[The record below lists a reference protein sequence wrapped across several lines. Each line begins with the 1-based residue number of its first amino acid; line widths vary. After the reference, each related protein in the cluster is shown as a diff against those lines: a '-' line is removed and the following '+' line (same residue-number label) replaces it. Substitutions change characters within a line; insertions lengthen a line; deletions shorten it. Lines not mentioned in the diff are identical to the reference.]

1 MFAASEARLRRCLI
15 HVMWLSPALVCL
27 AAGSHATAVE
37 PAKPAKKTFF
47 WIEGEDATARNVK
60 AHPWWYDKVKRDQ
73 LSGGD
78 WIHHFDEKV
87 DGTAD
92 YDFEISVGGDYHF
105 WLHANPVA
113 AKLSYQLDKG
123 SWVLIDK
130 IDKKAR
136 DIVNI
141 AADNKPDLRFIA
153 WIEVGKLT
161 LDKGTH
167 RLRFKFHSNA
177 QHHGGLDVIV
187 LSMEPFTPHGI
198 ERPDGAGAAKLVRFD
213 TGKTWAFNPAKDPFK
228 DDALLD
234 LRYLNEKEAGAKGFV
249 KLSADGSGFVL
260 GDGTPVRFWAVGD
273 TVYTKSDAELA
284 YHARFLAKLGVNM
297 VRMHGSFAPKGA
309 GKKITDYD
317 EAEID
322 RAWRLVAAMK
332 KQGIYTTI
340 SPYWASGGHTGTAA
354 SWGIDDYG
362 DKADLWALLFFRDDL
377 KEGYKAWTKALLTK
391 RNPYTGLP
399 LAKDP
404 AVAIFQIQNED
415 SLFFWT
421 LQGVKPAQLELLGK
435 KFGQWLVKKY
445 GSLDAAKAAWDNHRV
460 AGDDFAAGKVGL
472 MQTWHMTQPQQGGAA
487 KRMRDQV
494 RFLAETQRDF
504 YAEISRYFREEL
516 GCQQLINAS
525 NWITADPEKL
535 NDIERWTYT
544 ATDVLAV
551 NKYYGGGP
559 HNGPNAGWRIDP
571 GDFFE
576 GRSVLKNPTALPTDL
591 KQVVGHPIAITESC
605 WVYPLAYESEGPFL
619 IAAYEGLTGAGPFYW
634 FSADTPG
641 YCVDPFFPYQT
652 FPDGQRGVFK
662 WSLHPGTQTQFPAAA
677 LMYRKGYIRRGP
689 AVVHEE
695 RALHDL
701 WDRKTPVIAE
711 GRTFDPGRDTRF
723 AEGAYGKTAINPLAF
738 LVGPVEVK
746 YGGDPAKTT
755 SIELSKYIEPTKRTV
770 SCVTGELKWN
780 YGIGLCTLDTP
791 IAQGATGFFADA
803 GGVVKLSDAVIRSGN
818 DYVTVTLVALDDK
831 PLRASEK
838 VLVQVGTVMRPT
850 GWTTKEATF
859 RGDDGKT
866 TYHGEK
872 IVNTGKPPWQVAI
885 SDVTVSLRTDRLT
898 KAVALDANGYK
909 SREIPSRSENGTIV
923 VKLPA
928 DCLYAV
934 LQR

>member
-1 MFAASEARLRRCLI
+1 MCASSDLPSRSTRLFAVLVGLI
-15 HVMWLSPALVCL
+15 L
-27 AAGSHATAVE
+27 AATPSAKAAE
-37 PAKPAKKTFF
+37 PAKKKAFL

-60 AHPWWYDKVKRDQ
+60 PHPWWYDKVKRDK

-92 YDFEISVGGDYHF
+92 YELKIPVGGDYHF
-105 WLHANPVA
+105 WIHANPVA

-123 SWVLIDK
+123 PWVLIDK
-130 IDKKAR
+130 IDKKAH

-141 AADNKPDLRFIA
+141 AADDKPDLRFIA
-153 WIEVGKLT
+153 WIEVGTLKLDQGSH
-161 LDKGTH
+161 L
-167 RLRFKFHSNA
+167 LRFKFHSDA

-187 LSMEPFTPHGI
+187 LSQEPFTPHGI
-198 ERPDGAGAAKLVRFD
+198 ERPDGPGAAGLVRFD
-213 TGKTWAFNPAKDPFK
+213 SGKTWAFTPDKDPFK
-228 DDALLD
+228 DSALLD
-234 LRYLNEKEAGAKGFV
+234 LRYLNEKVAGEKGFV
-249 KLSADGSGFVL
+249 KQSADGSGFVL

-273 TVYTKSDAELA
+273 TVYSKSDAELA
-284 YHARFLAKLGVNM
+284 YHARFLAKQGVNM

-317 EAEID
+317 AAEVD

-332 KQGIYTTI
+332 KEGIYTTI
-340 SPYWASGGHTGTAA
+340 SPYWASGGHTGTSA
-354 SWGIDDYG
+354 SWGIEGHG
-362 DKADLWALLFFRDDL
+362 DKADLWGLLFFRDDL

-391 RNPYTGLP
+391 TNPYTGIP

-404 AVAIFQIQNED
+404 AVAILQIQNED

-421 LQGVKPAQLELLGK
+421 LQGMKPAQLELLGK
-435 KFGQWLVKKY
+435 KFGKWLVKKY
-445 GSLDAAKAAWDNHRV
+445 GGLDAAKKAWDNQG
-460 AGDDFAAGKVGL
+460 ADGDHFADGKVGIL
-472 MQTWHMTQPQQGGAA
+472 PTWQMTQPQRGGAA
-487 KRMRDQV
+487 KRVRDQV
-494 RFLAETQRDF
+494 HFLAETQHDF
-504 YAEISRYFREEL
+504 YAEIARYFREEL
-516 GCQQLINAS
+516 GCKQLINAS

-544 ATDVLAV
+544 ATDVQAV

-559 HNGPNAGWRIDP
+559 HTGPNAGWRIDP

-605 WVYPLAYESEGPFL
+605 WVFPLAFESEGPFL
-619 IAAYEGLTGAGPFYW
+619 VAAYESLTGVGPYYW

-641 YCVDPFFPYQT
+641 YCLDPYFPYQT

-677 LMYRKGYIRRGP
+677 LMYRKGYVRRGP

-695 RALHDL
+695 RPLADL
-701 WDRKTPVIAE
+701 WERKTPAIAE
-711 GRTFDPGRDTRF
+711 GRTFDPARDTKF
-723 AEGAYGKTAINPLAF
+723 AEGAYGKTALNPLAF
-738 LVGPVEVK
+738 LVSRVEVK
-746 YGGDPAKTT
+746 YGGDADRTT
-755 SIELSKYIEPTKRTV
+755 SADLARYIQPARQTV
-770 SCVTGELKWN
+770 SSVTGELKWN
-780 YGIGLCTLDTP
+780 YGVGLCTLDAP
-791 IAQGATGFFADA
+791 KAQGATGFFADA
-803 GGVVKLSDAVIRSGN
+803 GGQVKLTDAVIRSGN

-831 PLRASEK
+831 PLRESEK

-850 GWTTKEATF
+850 GWTTKPTTQ

-866 TYHGEK
+866 TYRGEK
-872 IVNTGKPPWQVAI
+872 IVNTGKMPWQVANT
-885 SDVTVSLRTDRLT
+885 DVTITLKNEGLR
-898 KAVALDANGYK
+898 KAVQLDANGYQVK
-909 SREIPSRSENGTIV
+909 EIASSTEGGTIV

-928 DCLYAV
+928 NCLHAV